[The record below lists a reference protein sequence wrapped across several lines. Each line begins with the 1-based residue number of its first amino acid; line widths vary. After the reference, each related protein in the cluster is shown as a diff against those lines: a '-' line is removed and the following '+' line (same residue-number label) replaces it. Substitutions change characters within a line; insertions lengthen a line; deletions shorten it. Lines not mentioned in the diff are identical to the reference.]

1 MDEVSDSVKAIG
13 CLNTITRR
21 DGRLYAEN
29 TDWVA
34 IYELVNTLDL
44 RLTYALLTLYLRF
57 TPRHTLASKSERA

>member
-1 MDEVSDSVKAIG
+1 MPHVDEVSDSVKAIG

-34 IYELVNTLDL
+34 IYELVITL
-44 RLTYALLTLYLRF
+44 YLLTLYQRF
-57 TPRHTLASKSERA
+57 INALLSLYAETYLT